1 MFGRQPS
8 TVTRLRLRPTELPL
22 SSPPWQPRGAASGCA
37 KEHQQIRKVTIVCAC
52 ASGWPGLGCRAP
64 VQYGENRRQPDPLPN
79 QHQRPISK
87 NKDPQNS
94 KQYSLKA
101 GELFQ
106 IAFKMLTFVC
116 SSFQLFADRSLSCLI
131 DMAGCED
138 AKTHVDFLSSNQPS

>member
-1 MFGRQPS
+1 MRWLLLHCDLTETEAHGELPHLGRWCRS
-8 TVTRLRLRPTELPL
+8 RLRKRAP
-22 SSPPWQPRGAASGCA
+22 
-37 KEHQQIRKVTIVCAC
+37 QQIRKVTIVCAC
-52 ASGWPGLGCRAP
+52 ASGWPGPGP

-138 AKTHVDFLSSNQPS
+138 TKTHVDFFSSNQPS

>member
-1 MFGRQPS
+1 MVQEQAAQKS
-8 TVTRLRLRPTELPL
+8 TTADQEGHNRVCVCRVGGPDR
-22 SSPPWQPRGAASGCA
+22 AAG
-37 KEHQQIRKVTIVCAC
+37 
-52 ASGWPGLGCRAP
+52 AP

-116 SSFQLFADRSLSCLI
+116 SSFQLLADL
-131 DMAGCED
+131 
-138 AKTHVDFLSSNQPS
+138 

>member
-1 MFGRQPS
+1 MAG
-8 TVTRLRLRPTELPL
+8 
-22 SSPPWQPRGAASGCA
+22 GAGAGCA
-37 KEHQQIRKVTIVCAC
+37 KEHHSR
-52 ASGWPGLGCRAP
+52 SGRSQSCVRVRVGGPDRAP

-87 NKDPQNS
+87 NKDPQNDMQMFS

-101 GELFQ
+101 LELIK

-131 DMAGCED
+131 DMAGWED
-138 AKTHVDFLSSNQPS
+138 AKTHVDFLSRTLEDPLGHPNVITEKANRALQLHPAL